1 DIKCSPEVVKF
12 WDDRKT
18 QILQKDLQ
26 YFKLNYVLD
35 CSKEL
40 NLHANT
46 IGNKRHELIKENHK
60 RSFEDYEDDQ
70 NSQKRRSTN
79 SCDEAIGPERL
90 YNNRRGVLHL
100 DHVLHPVI
108 PVESSTSNDLVID
121 TKDEDVF
128 NVMLR
133 ETYLKIRQNIHS
145 CLSQR
150 DLANI
155 DKLEDGEIF
164 FFSSDIEEI
173 L

>member
-1 DIKCSPEVVKF
+1 MLCIIAHDGRNLIVKF

-26 YFKLNYVLD
+26 YFKVQNELN
-35 CSKEL
+35 KEL

-150 DLANI
+150 DITTSQDLFAI
-155 DKLEDGEIF
+155 I
-164 FFSSDIEEI
+164 SSQI
-173 L
+173 